1 MEQYLQLIF
10 VLALAKYALAASFL
24 RRAWETAGAGAVL
37 GIAAWLVWPWVV
49 GQPSDTLA
57 RMLADAG
64 TVGNLAAVISLEA
77 VAGIFSAVWL
87 LGKAPAV
94 PSRRGRYAVRRRAI
108 WRQALKAAP
117 GVTVFAAVAAF
128 EMEFFR
134 ASVGAS
140 FARTAFLYAVITGG
154 GVLLSALVIRKL
166 LPGQTLRLEAKVL
179 LNAAMLLTGIFV
191 NASLTDYSRSDSH
204 IPVDWRP
211 LAVAAAVAA
220 VLVAAGYCAGRLRGK
235 VFFRIK
241 RR

>member
-24 RRAWETAGAGAVL
+24 RRAWETAGAGMVL
-37 GIAAWLVWPWVV
+37 GIAAWLIWPWVV

-57 RMLADAG
+57 SMLADAG
-64 TVGNLAAVISLEA
+64 TVGDFAVIISLEA

-87 LGKAPAV
+87 LGNTAATP
-94 PSRRGRYAVRRRAI
+94 RRLGRSAVRRRAI

-134 ASVGAS
+134 ASVGVP

-154 GVLLSALVIRKL
+154 AAILSACLMRKL
-166 LPGQTLRLEAKVL
+166 LPGQTLRLEAKIL

-191 NASLTDYSRSDSH
+191 NASVTDYSRSDSH

-211 LAVAAAVAA
+211 RAVAAAVAA
-220 VLVAAGYCAGRLRGK
+220 VLAAAGYCAGRLRGK
-235 VFFRIK
+235 AFFRIK
-241 RR
+241 R